1 MANSEG
7 MPAPLR
13 TREDALLAEGGA
25 AVVDAPDP
33 ASFVAAPGA
42 ASALPDAASS
52 SSLTSGPKHPLL
64 NHVLFGLFTLV
75 LGALA
80 GLVVWLFFFLMD
92 AGLELFWHALPQR
105 VGAWWWPL
113 LVCPLGGVA
122 IGLFERRFG
131 PYPESLKTVM
141 AQVKETGR
149 YDYGHLGASAGG
161 ALLPLLFGGS
171 VGPEAGLT
179 GVIAGLCT
187 WVGDRLKFLGREF
200 RELSSVGT
208 AAVLSAVF
216 GAPLFGMAAPL
227 VGSCDEVEP
236 GAKIEVPR
244 TTKIIVYS
252 LAVAGAFGVM
262 VLMRGLFGGGS
273 GLPHFTEMSAGRLE
287 LALLVPLALAG
298 AVVGLLYHAFD
309 GLAARA
315 AARAG
320 DRPVLKAVLAGLVL
334 GALGSFSPFV
344 MFAGETQTETL
355 AQMWGTLGVGFLLAT
370 AVLKVFATP
379 LCLHFGWRGGHFFPT
394 IFAGVCLGYAF
405 AALTGAD
412 PVSCLSI
419 CCAALVGAVMR
430 QPVMAVL
437 LLFLLFPVRAFVL
450 MMFAA
455 IIGSALAS
463 LLKLPTGNAKR
474 AGEASDP
481 RKDDQDDGGASSLF
495 GEASSKVRG

>member
-1 MANSEG
+1 MANSERK
-7 MPAPLR
+7 PVSPR
-13 TREDALLAEGGA
+13 THEDALLAEGGA
-25 AVVDAPDP
+25 AAADAPVS
-33 ASFVAAPGA
+33 ASSAAAPSAASASPGA
-42 ASALPDAASS
+42 ASSAASAAPDAASS
-52 SSLTSGPKHPLL
+52 AASVPAPRHPLL
-64 NHVLFGLFTLV
+64 NHALFGLFTLV

-113 LVCPLGGVA
+113 LVCPLGGVL

-216 GAPLFGMAAPL
+216 SAPLFGMAAPL

-262 VLMRGLFGGGS
+262 MLMRSLFGGGS
-273 GLPHFTEMSAGRLE
+273 GLPHFTDMSAGRLE

-298 AVVGLLYHAFD
+298 GAVGLLYHAFD
-309 GLAARA
+309 DLAARGA
-315 AARAG
+315 AKAG

-334 GALGSFSPFV
+334 GALGSFSPFI

-412 PVSCLSI
+412 PVSCLCI
-419 CCAALVGAVMR
+419 CCAALMGAVMR

-437 LLFLLFPVRAFVL
+437 LLFLLFPVRGFVL

-463 LLKLPTGNAKR
+463 LLRG
-474 AGEASDP
+474 
-481 RKDDQDDGGASSLF
+481 
-495 GEASSKVRG
+495 SKS